1 MNTLDKMEYNM
12 RLDQI
17 NELVRKRDIQ
27 GAIEM
32 AETIDWRRVKSL
44 RTLCM
49 VADIYEAGKM
59 YEESKDILLL
69 AYNRSSVGKAILYRL
84 VEISVKLDQIDDA
97 VEYYTEYSKNAR
109 GDSAKYLL
117 KYKIYRAR
125 RAPLEE
131 QAEILEKYKSK
142 EYTERWA
149 FELAR
154 LYDRMGEKDKC
165 VEECD
170 DLILWFSEGK
180 YVTKAMELKMKY
192 EPLSTMQQKNYQ
204 VFKTTAAPEETLRME
219 AEEAGDDGLD
229 GMDIMSDRIEEEESD
244 RERIKRMQMV
254 AKEAIEK
261 RNEEEVVNRNTEDL
275 QDKLANSF
283 RDVLSGFSRS
293 KTAEVGDENNGAAE
307 GAAYDQPANVG
318 AVIDQPT
325 TDEYSVIKDLEPED
339 ISSTQDIQAA
349 KLAEMIDRAS
359 KGVGTTA
366 GVGETLNA
374 PDDEKPTDD
383 DDVNKIIADMN
394 NAMASDVGAAL
405 DQPAP
410 ADNSNTQE
418 MKMDDI
424 RTLTI
429 NSDIPIEEQIL
440 RDDTK
445 EEKRKRV
452 LTEGRPDKLSEE
464 KQSIFTYFAKVP
476 GMDQQLLDALHGAYG
491 HVGERTSNNGNI
503 AIMGSRGTGKTK
515 LFEGVVKAFCKD
527 MGIEATKVA
536 RIGADAL
543 NTKDPAEVI
552 AKMSG
557 GFLLI
562 EEAGKMSA
570 ETIEKLSKSLKFR
583 TDRLIVVIEDE
594 KDSMRKMLAA
604 HKEFADKF
612 KTIIS
617 IPVFTNDELVTF
629 ARTYADEKGF
639 KVEEMGVLALYDLI
653 GSQQSERDPITIDGV
668 REIMDRAMGNTK
680 KASRKFGRKIA
691 VRNTD
696 EDGKVLLYEKDF
708 D

>member
-1 MNTLDKMEYNM
+1 MNKLDKMEYNM

-27 GAIEM
+27 SAIEM

-131 QAEILEKYKSK
+131 QVEILEKYKSK

-192 EPLSTMQQKNYQ
+192 EPLSAMQQKNYQ
-204 VFKTTAAPEETLRME
+204 VFKTTVAPEESLRME
-219 AEEAGDDGLD
+219 AEKAGDDGLE
-229 GMDIMSDRIEEEESD
+229 GMDIVTDRIEEEESD

-261 RNEEEVVNRNTEDL
+261 RNEEVVNRNTEDL

-283 RDVLSGFSRS
+283 RDVLSGFSRAKDS
-293 KTAEVGDENNGAAE
+293 DISPSEAEDEGIAE
-307 GAAYDQPANVG
+307 DISEDVNE
-318 AVIDQPT
+318 
-325 TDEYSVIKDLEPED
+325 DEYSVIKDLEPED
-339 ISSTQDIQAA
+339 ISSTQDIQSAQ
-349 KLAEMIDRAS
+349 LAEMIDRAS
-359 KGVGTTA
+359 QGVGTA
-366 GVGETLNA
+366 
-374 PDDEKPTDD
+374 DDTPTEEKPTDD

-394 NAMASDVGAAL
+394 NAMASQVEDIS
-405 DQPAP
+405 
-410 ADNSNTQE
+410 SNTQE

-445 EEKRKRV
+445 EEKRKRI

-464 KQSIFTYFAKVP
+464 KQNIFTYFAKVP
-476 GMDQQLLDALHGAYG
+476 GMDQQLLDALYGAYG

-552 AKMSG
+552 AKMAG

-583 TDRLIVVIEDE
+583 TDRLVVVIEDE
-594 KDSMRKMLAA
+594 KDSMRKMLAD

-629 ARTYADEKGF
+629 ARTYANEKGF

-653 GSQQSERDPITIDGV
+653 GSKQSERDPITIDGV

-680 KASRKFGRKIA
+680 KASRKFGRKLA

>member
-1 MNTLDKMEYNM
+1 M

-17 NELVRKRDIQ
+17 NELVGKHDIQ

-32 AETIDWRRVKSL
+32 AETIDWRRIKSI

-59 YEESKDILLL
+59 YEESKAILLL

-131 QAEILEKYKSK
+131 QAEILDKYKSK

-165 VEECD
+165 IEECD

-180 YVTKAMELKMKY
+180 YVAKAMELKMKY
-192 EPLSTMQQKNYQ
+192 EPLTAMQQKGYQ
-204 VFKTTAAPEETLRME
+204 AIKATVAPEETLRME
-219 AEEAGDDGLD
+219 AEEAGDDGLGGLYGIEGLAGLD
-229 GMDIMSDRIEEEESD
+229 SVTARIEEEESAK
-244 RERIKRMQMV
+244 ERTERMQMV
-254 AKEAIEK
+254 AKAAIEK
-261 RNEEEVVNRNTEDL
+261 RNEEAVVNRNAEDL

-283 RDVLSGFSRS
+283 RDVLSGFNRTKDNIIEESEPV
-293 KTAEVGDENNGAAE
+293 EVESQAHNDDGF
-307 GAAYDQPANVG
+307 DQPVSE
-318 AVIDQPT
+318 
-325 TDEYSVIKDLEPED
+325 DEYSVVKDLEPED
-339 ISSTQDIQAA
+339 ISSAQDIQAA
-349 KLAEMIDRAS
+349 KLSEMLAKDS
-359 KGVGTTA
+359 KEVEA
-366 GVGETLNA
+366 
-374 PDDEKPTDD
+374 KPTDND
-383 DDVNKIIADMN
+383 DINKIISEMN
-394 NAMASDVGAAL
+394 SAMASDVG
-405 DQPAP
+405 DIQSAP
-410 ADNSNTQE
+410 RVSSDTQE

-429 NSDIPIEEQIL
+429 NSDVPIEEQIL
-440 RDDTK
+440 REDTK
-445 EEKRKRV
+445 DEKRKRV
-452 LTEGRPDKLSEE
+452 LIEGRPDKLSEE
-464 KQSIFTYFAKVP
+464 QKNIFTYFAKVP
-476 GMDQQLLDALHGAYG
+476 GMDQQLLDALHGSYR
-491 HVGERTSNNGNI
+491 HVGERTSENGNI
-503 AIMGSRGTGKTK
+503 VIMGSRGTGKTK

-527 MGIEATKVA
+527 MGIEAIKVA
-536 RIGADAL
+536 RIGAEAL
-543 NTKDPAEVI
+543 NAKDPAEVI

-562 EEAGKMSA
+562 EEAGKMSK
-570 ETIEKLSKSLKFR
+570 ETIEKLSKALGFR

-594 KDSMRKMLAA
+594 KESMRKMLAEY
-604 HKEFADKF
+604 KGFAGKF
-612 KTIIS
+612 KTVIS
-617 IPVFTNDELVTF
+617 IPIFTNDELVTF
-629 ARTYADEKGF
+629 ARTYANEKGY

-653 GSQQSERDPITIDGV
+653 GGKQSERDPITIDGV
-668 REIMDRAMGNTK
+668 RELMDKAMENTK
-680 KASRKFGRKIA
+680 KVGRKFGRKIA

-696 EDGKVLLYEKDF
+696 EDGLTLIYEKDF